1 MQLESLE
8 NHPIELSSSDFEEV
22 DCSELFE
29 SEDIQESREI
39 EESNGCEGIKT
50 EFERTNNSFERPEIL
65 TDLEVTKRIADYIE
79 TVSEFRYEN
88 WSKLDLEQR
97 KLALN
102 RVEQDIAA
110 IEHRPAL
117 RVDIEHMEPRRLGYQ
132 SSYYNKIAL
141 NDIYVSSND
150 PNMFRKVLETI
161 IHEGRHAYQHYN
173 VDVKMIHE
181 SGSEVNTWRENFY
194 DPRYRYYQSTG
205 QKIMIP
211 LDGSYQNVE
220 FRLYYYQPVEID
232 ARNFTNDVLS
242 KLRDKGF
249 V

>member
-1 MQLESLE
+1 
-8 NHPIELSSSDFEEV
+8 
-22 DCSELFE
+22 
-29 SEDIQESREI
+29 
-39 EESNGCEGIKT
+39 
-50 EFERTNNSFERPEIL
+50 
-65 TDLEVTKRIADYIE
+65 
-79 TVSEFRYEN
+79 
-88 WSKLDLEQR
+88 
-97 KLALN
+97 
-102 RVEQDIAA
+102 
-110 IEHRPAL
+110 
-117 RVDIEHMEPRRLGYQ
+117 
-132 SSYYNKIAL
+132 
-141 NDIYVSSND
+141 
-150 PNMFRKVLETI
+150 
-161 IHEGRHAYQHYN
+161 
-173 VDVKMIHE
+173 MIHE